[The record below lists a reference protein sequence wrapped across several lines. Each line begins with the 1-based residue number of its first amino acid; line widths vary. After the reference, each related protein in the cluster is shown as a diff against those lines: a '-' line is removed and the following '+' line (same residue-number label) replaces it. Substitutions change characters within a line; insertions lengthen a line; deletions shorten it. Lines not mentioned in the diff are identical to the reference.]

1 MVEIT
6 HADASANILRFCAEK
21 RLTQG
26 QWHEKGKD
34 GRDIACLLGSIDP
47 SVKMLEDCNGDLMPL
62 WLARITVVLF
72 DHLSVDN
79 IYPIALRYGE
89 LVARWHILTDTDWNS
104 ILIKF
109 LVRCIDDAV
118 EAARPVSVG
127 KPYWD
132 AIETV
137 CEQSKV
143 AIKSGD
149 KTAADAADAAARAVA
164 DASVGPAA
172 SAAASAAACAAAY
185 AAAAAIYADAAAGA
199 PGAAIYAAGAR
210 VAVYDKL
217 FTFVLDQIEGA
228 IH

>member
-47 SVKMLEDCNGDLMPL
+47 SVKMPEDCNGDLMPL
-62 WLARITVVLF
+62 WLAQLTVVLF
-72 DHLSVDN
+72 DYLSVDN
-79 IYPIALRYGE
+79 IYPIAHRYGE

-104 ILIKF
+104 IMIPFLI
-109 LVRCIDDAV
+109 RCIDDAV

-149 KTAADAADAAARAVA
+149 KTAADAARAAADAACAVA
-164 DASVGPAA
+164 DA
-172 SAAASAAACAAAY
+172 AY
-185 AAAAAIYADAAAGA
+185 AAGA
-199 PGAAIYAAGAR
+199 PAGAAGAPAG
-210 VAVYDKL
+210 AVYDKL
-217 FTFVLDQIEGA
+217 FTFVLDQIEAA
-228 IH
+228 IDRKAVMVLGKGE

>member
-21 RLTQG
+21 RLTQR

-47 SVKMLEDCNGDLMPL
+47 SVKRPEDCNGDLMPL

-149 KTAADAADAAARAVA
+149 KTAADAAYAAARAVA
-164 DASVGPAA
+164 DASVGR
-172 SAAASAAACAAAY
+172 AACAVAC
-185 AAAAAIYADAAAGA
+185 AINGLAAGA
-199 PGAAIYAAGAR
+199 AGAAIYAAVGAR

>member
-26 QWHEKGKD
+26 QWHEKAED

-47 SVKMLEDCNGDLMPL
+47 SVKMPEDCNGDLMPL
-62 WLARITVVLF
+62 WLAQLTVVLF

-79 IYPIALRYGE
+79 IYPIAHRYGE

-109 LVRCIDDAV
+109 LVRRIDDAV

-149 KTAADAADAAARAVA
+149 KTAADAARDAASAVA
-164 DASVGPAA
+164 DADYAAA
-172 SAAASAAACAAAY
+172 SAAASAAACAAHAAASAAACAAHAAASAAAY
-185 AAAAAIYADAAAGA
+185 AV
-199 PGAAIYAAGAR
+199 GAR
-210 VAVYDKL
+210 VAVHDKL

>member
-47 SVKMLEDCNGDLMPL
+47 SVKMPEDCNGDLMPL
-62 WLARITVVLF
+62 WLAQLTVVLF

-149 KTAADAADAAARAVA
+149 KTAADAARAAACAVA
-164 DASVGPAA
+164 DATC
-172 SAAASAAACAAAY
+172 AAACAAACATC
-185 AAAAAIYADAAAGA
+185 AAARAAARAAACAARAAAGA

>member
-47 SVKMLEDCNGDLMPL
+47 SVKMPEDCNGDLMPL

-104 ILIKF
+104 IMIPFLI
-109 LVRCIDDAV
+109 RCIDDAV
-118 EAARPVSVG
+118 EVARPLSVG

-149 KTAADAADAAARAVA
+149 KTAAYAAACAVA
-164 DASVGPAA
+164 DA
-172 SAAASAAACAAAY
+172 AY
-185 AAAAAIYADAAAGA
+185 AAGA
-199 PGAAIYAAGAR
+199 PAGAAGAPAG
-210 VAVYDKL
+210 AVYDKL
-217 FTFVLDQIEGA
+217 FTFVLDQIEAA
-228 IH
+228 IG

>member
-47 SVKMLEDCNGDLMPL
+47 SVEMPEDCNGDLMPL

-104 ILIKF
+104 IMIPFLI
-109 LVRCIDDAV
+109 RCIDEAV

-149 KTAADAADAAARAVA
+149 VDYISQPSSPPDAGTCLTCVCRPKANLVIDA
-164 DASVGPAA
+164 
-172 SAAASAAACAAAY
+172 
-185 AAAAAIYADAAAGA
+185 
-199 PGAAIYAAGAR
+199 
-210 VAVYDKL
+210 
-217 FTFVLDQIEGA
+217 
-228 IH
+228 